1 MYIVHCTTLK
11 RISFVPNFSNEN
23 GNVVGDAVVDN
34 ANVEGAVG
42 GGEALCTRVSY
53 YLDGI

>member
-1 MYIVHCTTLK
+1 MYIVHCTTIK